1 MAELYDGP
9 IVDAHHHFWD
19 PQANYHQI
27 GRESCRERV

>member
-19 PQANYHQI
+19 PQAN
-27 GRESCRERV
+27 